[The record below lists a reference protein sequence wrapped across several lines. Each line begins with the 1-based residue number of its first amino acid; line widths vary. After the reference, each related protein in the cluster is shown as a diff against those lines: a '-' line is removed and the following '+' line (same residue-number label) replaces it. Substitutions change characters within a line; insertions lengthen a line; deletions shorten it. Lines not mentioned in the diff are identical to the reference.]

1 MIKLIQKFTKE
12 KIIDLNNVIQLGRE
26 FYLVE
31 PKLKNIY
38 KKINKQS
45 AYIGTFL
52 GQNEK
57 PSLYLLDLLA
67 KHAKKKVIVT
77 EKGEWLFIC
86 KRDLFSKGIK
96 DTEGNPQIN
105 DFVLVMNQNKE
116 CIGYGQMIADL
127 SARKTVIKRLFD
139 IGDFLRREK

>member
-1 MIKLIQKFTKE
+1 MIKLIQKFTDK
-12 KIIDLNNVIQLGRE
+12 KIIDLNEVVQLGRE
-26 FYLVE
+26 FYLVDS
-31 PKLKNIY
+31 KLKNTY
-38 KKINKQS
+38 KKINKQA

-67 KHAKKKVIVT
+67 KNAKKKVIVT

-86 KRDLFSKGIK
+86 KRDLFAKGIK
-96 DTEGNPQIN
+96 DAEGNPKIN
-105 DFVLVMNQNKE
+105 DFVLVMNQKNE
-116 CIGYGQMIADL
+116 CLGYGQMIADL

>member
-12 KIIDLNNVIQLGRE
+12 KLIDLNKVVKLGRE
-26 FYLVE
+26 FYLVD
-31 PKLKNIY
+31 PKLRTVH
-38 KKINKQS
+38 KKINKQA

-67 KHAKKKVIVT
+67 KHSKKKVIVT
-77 EKGEWLFIC
+77 KKGEWLFIC
-86 KRDLFSKGIK
+86 KRDLFAKGIK

-105 DFVLVMNQNKE
+105 DFVLIMNQDNE
-116 CIGYGQMIADL
+116 CLGYGQMIAEL
-127 SARKTVIKRLFD
+127 SARKTVIKRIFD
-139 IGDFLRREK
+139 IGDFLRRE